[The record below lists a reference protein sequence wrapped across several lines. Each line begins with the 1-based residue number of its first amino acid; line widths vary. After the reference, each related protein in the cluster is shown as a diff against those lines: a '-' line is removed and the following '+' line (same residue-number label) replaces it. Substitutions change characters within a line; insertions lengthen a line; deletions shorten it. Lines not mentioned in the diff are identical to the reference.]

1 VVDDK
6 NAQWRHWFSLSLKL
20 NANMV
25 FQKRFSYLV
34 SNNDLNMIA
43 FEKEPLELKKHGIE
57 IYIFS

>member
-1 VVDDK
+1 VDDK

-43 FEKEPLELKKHGIE
+43 FEKEPLELKKHGI
-57 IYIFS
+57 